1 MAHIQSF
8 KVINILNLINDRW
21 LRGGPWQ
28 SIIAGM
34 LGGAQTQPA
43 VLAYSN
49 DITAA
54 DPRAIPAGAL
64 VEPDGQPLS
73 TVPTV
78 PTPAN
83 DDGGQP

>member
-1 MAHIQSF
+1 MTKPSPTITEREERLWHELAALTREQSRL
-8 KVINILNLINDRW
+8 VQEIVALTL
-21 LRGGPWQ
+21 
-28 SIIAGM
+28 
-34 LGGAQTQPA
+34 
-43 VLAYSN
+43 
-49 DITAA
+49 TAA